1 MILDFIC
8 EIADDPLIA
17 ERACTLGAGQL
28 MIQDLDKSTK
38 GVSISHD
45 YLLSLLD
52 CVCVL
57 ASKGQYTDFLQQK
70 CLQAISLILNS
81 DRKIPKVKALKLV
94 YFLSVEEEGRAI
106 LNREDIFGQ
115 LMKIIIHVHL
125 SEEKEFII
133 FQNSILAITN
143 FANEAKY
150 LTLMDYIDGQV
161 PFYDSLISVFGGFRG
176 AE

>member
-52 CVCVL
+52 CASVL
-57 ASKGQYTDFLQQK
+57 ASKG
-70 CLQAISLILNS
+70 
-81 DRKIPKVKALKLV
+81 
-94 YFLSVEEEGRAI
+94 
-106 LNREDIFGQ
+106 
-115 LMKIIIHVHL
+115 
-125 SEEKEFII
+125 
-133 FQNSILAITN
+133 
-143 FANEAKY
+143 
-150 LTLMDYIDGQV
+150 
-161 PFYDSLISVFGGFRG
+161 
-176 AE
+176 